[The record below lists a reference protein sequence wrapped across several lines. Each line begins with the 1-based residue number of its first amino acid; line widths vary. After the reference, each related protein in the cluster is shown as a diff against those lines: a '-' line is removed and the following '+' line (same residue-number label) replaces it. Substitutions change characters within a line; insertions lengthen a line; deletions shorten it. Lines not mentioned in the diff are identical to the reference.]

1 MTNET
6 PGTRAANGWS
16 SLSPYPWRRWAARL
30 VDGIVLGGLFW
41 FMVPVGIAIT
51 APDVWFA
58 IEPILYEPW
67 FRFVEGMISIAV
79 LIPVYA
85 ILIGASG
92 LTPGKLLFGV
102 RILNRDQR
110 PIGFIPALVRELRVW
125 VIGYA
130 LGIPLVALFA
140 MWKSKTD
147 LEDSRATYWDR
158 EGRHVVY
165 YRPEGAFQTLLAI
178 VGIVIIVGG
187 TVLFRILAEM
197 EPAPAY

>member
-1 MTNET
+1 MTNEA
-6 PGTRAANGWS
+6 PSTRAADGWS

-30 VDGIVLGGLFW
+30 VDGIVLGGIFW
-41 FMVPVGIAIT
+41 TTIPVAIALT

-58 IEPILYEPW
+58 IEPILYQPW
-67 FRFVEGMISIAV
+67 FPLVEGMISIAV

-102 RILNRDQR
+102 RVLNRDER

-125 VIGYA
+125 VVGYA
-130 LGIPLVALFA
+130 FGIPLVALFA

-147 LEDSRATYWDR
+147 LEDNRATYWDK

-165 YRPEGAFQTLLAI
+165 YRPEGALQTLLAI

-187 TVLFRILAEM
+187 LVLFRILAEM
-197 EPAPAY
+197 EQVPAY